1 MSSSSDLEVTSAQFQ
16 PAQVQSDPWEPQFY
30 INGNPITSTD
40 SVMQNDLTALA
51 IGRNIT
57 MPVDAPIFASMSDA
71 ASANGCMILSMR
83 AITTLSNVCNR
94 LQIRGEENASMGRL
108 LKHFRDQVYSLRNE
122 NRGLKKQ
129 LKRVKKMREAIAKRL
144 IFYQDFVNTKVLEF
158 DEEMKEVKKRID
170 QIQRTSHQ
178 YSHISGHK
186 RSKLF

>member
-1 MSSSSDLEVTSAQFQ
+1 
-16 PAQVQSDPWEPQFY
+16 
-30 INGNPITSTD
+30 
-40 SVMQNDLTALA
+40 MQNDLAALA
-51 IGRNIT
+51 VGRNIT

-71 ASANGCMILSMR
+71 ASANGCMILGIR

-94 LQIRGEENASMGRL
+94 LQVRGEENASMGRL
-108 LKHFRDQVYSLRNE
+108 LTHFRDQVCTLRNE

-144 IFYQDFVNTKVLEF
+144 IFYQDFINTKVLEF
-158 DEEMKEVKKRID
+158 DEEMEEVQKRIN

-178 YSHISGHK
+178 DSHISGHN